1 MVADFLVQLN
11 LKLECQP
18 MLAISA
24 GATGKLM
31 RAYDQSIYIM
41 EIFYYSFGYKN
52 TLAARQ
58 LLFLALEIDMDGRTL
73 EKFSRQQ
80 LARLGRE
87 YMLSAQF
94 NSRTGYAALR
104 MNHGDEAYKEIAI
117 ANWMAVS
124 PVYTQRMQKAM
135 GFHGG
140 SDIATIFKGLQL
152 ECGLTHQYFDA
163 HFEVF
168 SEDKGRFWL
177 KSCGPLLETEPRG
190 DEAVKVMCHDI
201 EDPTFDATAVA
212 TNPKARMRPVHRPPR
227 MPDHQGPHC
236 EWNVFV
242 DHDAEPL
249 TEIEV
254 TKAMRRSKLAKLD
267 IKRPVTSASAGMDYY
282 DGSVFEQL
290 RLEQLSHAAL
300 VVVCK
305 ELGIQCQMLTASMM
319 MVITERYGRAAA
331 EAVAAFQMTGSAW
344 VMSNRL
350 LEWLDTGIDGIDRVI
365 DVLAVHPAFQ
375 PAEYI
380 GLEISKIDERRA
392 QLVFKDCPAQTEMS
406 ELGWFPLLMS
416 GVSDGLEGLIKGIDP
431 KATLLPSDDQAMAW
445 DIVIDESLE
454 LADEPLSVQIAK
466 GTVLYKT
473 RLSDHIQL
481 LESV

>member
-1 MVADFLVQLN
+1 MSD
-11 LKLECQP
+11 
-18 MLAISA
+18 
-24 GATGKLM
+24 
-31 RAYDQSIYIM
+31 
-41 EIFYYSFGYKN
+41 
-52 TLAARQ
+52 
-58 LLFLALEIDMDGRTL
+58 RTL
-73 EKFSRQQ
+73 EAFSRQQ

-104 MNHGDEAYKEIAI
+104 MNHGDEAYKDIAI

-124 PVYTQRMQKAM
+124 PVYTQRMQKTM
-135 GFHGG
+135 GFYGG
-140 SDIATIFKGLQL
+140 SDVATIFKGLQL
-152 ECGLTHQYFDA
+152 ECGLTHQYFDV

-168 SEDKGRFWL
+168 AEDKGRFWL

-212 TNPKARMRPVHRPPR
+212 TNPQARMRPVHRPPR

-236 EWNVFV
+236 EWNVFI
-242 DHDAEPL
+242 DHEAEPL
-249 TEIEV
+249 TEIDV
-254 TKAMRRSKLAKLD
+254 TKAMRRSELAQLD
-267 IKRPVTSASAGMDYY
+267 IKRPSTSESGGMDYY
-282 DGSVFEQL
+282 DGPVFEQL
-290 RLEQLSHAAL
+290 QLEQLSHAAL

-305 ELGIQCQMLTASMM
+305 ELAIQCQMLTASMM
-319 MVITERYGRAAA
+319 MVIAERYGRAAA

-344 VMSNRL
+344 VMSHRL
-350 LEWLDTGIDGIDRVI
+350 VEWLGAKPSGIDTII

-380 GLEISKIDERRA
+380 GLEISKIDEQHA

-406 ELGWFPLLMS
+406 GLGWLPLIKS
-416 GVSDGLEGLIKGIDP
+416 GVIDGLEGLIKGIDP
-431 KATLLPSDDQAMAW
+431 KATLVQSSDQTMAW
-445 DIVIDESLE
+445 QIVIDESLE
-454 LADEPLSVQIAK
+454 VADEPLSVQIAK

-473 RLSDHIQL
+473 QLNDHIQL